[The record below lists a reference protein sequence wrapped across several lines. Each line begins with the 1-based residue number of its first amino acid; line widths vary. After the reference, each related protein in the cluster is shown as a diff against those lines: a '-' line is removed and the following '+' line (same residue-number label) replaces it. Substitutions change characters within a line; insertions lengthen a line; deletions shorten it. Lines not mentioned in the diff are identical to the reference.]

1 MDVVRRDQVELTL
14 AGARVALEAAVV
26 EAERASLRM
35 VVAVADSGG
44 WLMALYRMD
53 GAKLTS
59 VDIAINKA
67 FTAAGTR
74 KPTHEYAE
82 IGGAGGTAFGIHA
95 SNQGRFTVFGGGVP
109 IVVDGQCIGAV
120 GCSGGSADEDRQVA
134 EAGIAALLRRASD
147 ER

>member
-59 VDIAINKA
+59 VDIAMNKA

-82 IGGAGGTAFGIHA
+82 IGGAGGAAFGIHA

>member
-1 MDVVRRDQVELTL
+1 MELIRRNGVELTL
-14 AGARVALEAAVV
+14 AGARVVLEAAV
-26 EAERASLRM
+26 EHAQSLGLKM

-44 WLMALYRMD
+44 WLVALFRMD

-59 VDIAINKA
+59 VDIAMNKA

-82 IGGAGGTAFGIHA
+82 IGGAGGAAFGIHA

-109 IVVDGQCIGAV
+109 IFVDGQCIGAV
-120 GCSGGSADEDRQVA
+120 GCSGGSAEEDRMVA
-134 EAGIAALLRRASD
+134 EAGIAALLRCA
-147 ER
+147 

>member
-14 AGARVALEAAVV
+14 AGARVALDAAVV